1 MQILGDLERAFA
13 SSIYPLR
20 LPLAIL
26 AAALVVGL
34 VVLAW
39 RRGWLAAARRHPTRG
54 AAVLLLALLV
64 VVPAGWYLASP
75 LFIRTELREAAPVIA
90 TATGADAAPVTGGG
104 AASAPAASAAAPART
119 AAPATPAPAATP
131 LAATRAPDASDVPPA
146 TPTPAPAT
154 PTATPGLLALAG
166 EFAGADDF
174 HFGRGRAI
182 LLETEPGR
190 HVLRFEDFSV
200 RNGPDLYVYLSPDP
214 AGYADGAIELGR
226 LRATDGDFNTAIP
239 AGVDVS
245 QARSVV
251 IWCREFAVL
260 FAVAPL
266 KG

>member
-1 MQILGDLERAFA
+1 MRILGDLERAFA

-26 AAALVVGL
+26 AAALVAGL

-39 RRGWLAAARRHPTRG
+39 RRGWLAAARRHPARG
-54 AAVLLLALLV
+54 AAVVLVALLV
-64 VVPAGWYLASP
+64 AVPAGWYLASP

-90 TATGADAAPVTGGG
+90 TATGAEASPVTGGG
-104 AASAPAASAAAPART
+104 APSAPAVSVATPTLPTASTASAAPAASIVPS
-119 AAPATPAPAATP
+119 TPAPAA
-131 LAATRAPDASDVPPA
+131 
-146 TPTPAPAT
+146 TPAPAT
-154 PTATPGLLALAG
+154 PTATPELLALAG
-166 EFAGADDF
+166 EFSGADDF

-214 AGYADGAIELGR
+214 AGYAEGAIELGR

-266 KG
+266 EA